1 MMSPLVLRTW
11 APKGVTPVSEQKT
24 AMHEKVSC
32 IGAIAVSR
40 KRDRVRFYFRLH
52 PNRNINT
59 DRVLP
64 FLGGLLRQLPGNI
77 VVVWD
82 GWRTHRNRK
91 VTAFLGRHRRLR
103 LEYFPPYAPKL
114 NPVEYVWSHS
124 KRNPLANHAAP
135 NLPFLT
141 ISVREAGKS
150 VQRKEGLLRSFVRH
164 SKLPLRLH

>member
-1 MMSPLVLRTW
+1 MSPLVLRTW